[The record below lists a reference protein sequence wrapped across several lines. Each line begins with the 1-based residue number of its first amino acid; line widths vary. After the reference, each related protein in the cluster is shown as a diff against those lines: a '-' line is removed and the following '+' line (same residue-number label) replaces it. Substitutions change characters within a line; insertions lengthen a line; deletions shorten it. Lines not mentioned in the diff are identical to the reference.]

1 MTFIK
6 ECLWI
11 NTSGREEKGKEGSW
25 SGWREKSNCDS
36 ASMTALV
43 NAPGSSVARMT
54 LRSCPVCAQAK
65 SLQSC
70 LTLCW
75 PIDYSPPGCSV
86 HGILQARLL
95 EWVVMEWVAM
105 PPPGDLLPQG
115 SHPRLFCLL
124 YWQAALS
131 MGFSRP
137 DSWRGLSCPLQGTF
151 CPRDHT
157 RVSSV
162 SCTGGRA
169 LHHQRHLGSR
179 SCPSRLDQNGRTF
192 VFSHQWF
199 GGSPGHVERLCMY
212 SSQKPH

>member
-86 HGILQARLL
+86 HGILQASIL
-95 EWVVMEWVAM
+95 EWAAISSSQ
-105 PPPGDLLPQG
+105 PGVKPASLVSP
-115 SHPRLFCLL
+115 
-124 YWQAALS
+124 ALAG
-131 MGFSRP
+131 GFFP
-137 DSWRGLSCPLQGTF
+137 
-151 CPRDHT
+151 
-157 RVSSV
+157 
-162 SCTGGRA
+162 TGA
-169 LHHQRHLGSR
+169 TWEAR
-179 SCPSRLDQNGRTF
+179 SC
-192 VFSHQWF
+192 
-199 GGSPGHVERLCMY
+199 
-212 SSQKPH
+212 